1 MKLLKR
7 PIRASDVQVQD
18 IAAIACL
25 AFFLAGAGP
34 ALADE
39 NPLAPAEQG
48 KIACFKPKVEAKT
61 CWGILRY
68 KKLEGLKYEV
78 SARVRFRDTTD
89 FEMRSTSTVTLKAN
103 RICSVLDKAEL
114 DRAHFFHLGDEVIKQ
129 DLDDLRAQVEDQ
141 FQNRF
146 GKEYCDELTA
156 PAADGM
162 IKITT
167 YVDGTALLPGSGME
181 TMKWISSDE
190 GYKLR

>member
-1 MKLLKR
+1 M
-7 PIRASDVQVQD
+7 QVQD

-25 AFFLAGAGP
+25 GFFLAGAGSV
-34 ALADE
+34 LAED

-48 KIACFKPKVEAKT
+48 KIACFKPKVGAKT

-68 KKLEGLKYEV
+68 KKLQDLKYEV
-78 SARVRFRDTTD
+78 ATRARFRNTTD

-103 RICSVLDKAEL
+103 RICSILVKAEL
-114 DRAHFFHLGDEVIKQ
+114 DGAHFFHLGDEVIKQ

-146 GKEYCDELTA
+146 GVEYCDEFTA
-156 PAADGM
+156 PAADGL

-167 YVDGTALLPGSGME
+167 YVDGTPLLPGSGME
-181 TMKWISSDE
+181 TMKWVSPDE

>member
-7 PIRASDVQVQD
+7 PIRASDVQVQV
-18 IAAIACL
+18 IAAMACL
-25 AFFLAGAGP
+25 GFFLAGTGH
-34 ALADE
+34 ALAYE
-39 NPLAPAEQG
+39 NPMGPAEQG

-68 KKLEGLKYEV
+68 KKLDVLKYEV
-78 SARVRFRDTTD
+78 SARVRFRNTTD
-89 FEMRSTSTVTLKAN
+89 FEMRSTSAVTLKAN

-114 DRAHFFHLGDEVIKQ
+114 DGAHFFHLGDEVIKQ

-167 YVDGTALLPGSGME
+167 YVDGTAILPGSGME
-181 TMKWISSDE
+181 AMKWISPDD

>member
-25 AFFLAGAGP
+25 GFFLAGAGP
-34 ALADE
+34 ALADD

-61 CWGILRY
+61 CWGIIRY
-68 KKLEGLKYEV
+68 KKLEDSNYEA
-78 SARVRFRDTTD
+78 SARVRFRNTTD
-89 FEMRSTSTVTLKAN
+89 FEMRSTSTVTLKSN
-103 RICSVLDKAEL
+103 RVCSILNKAEFNG
-114 DRAHFFHLGDEVIKQ
+114 AHFFHLGDEVIKQ

-181 TMKWISSDE
+181 TMMWISPDE